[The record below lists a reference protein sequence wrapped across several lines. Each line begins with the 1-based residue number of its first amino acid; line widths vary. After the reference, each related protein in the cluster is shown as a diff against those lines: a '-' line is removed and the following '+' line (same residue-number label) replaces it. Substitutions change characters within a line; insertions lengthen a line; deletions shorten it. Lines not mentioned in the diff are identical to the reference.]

1 MKLSI
6 LVVVAL
12 AAVASVAAVGTW
24 KQTSFSASV
33 AMGVSF
39 ESDKMG
45 YIAGGINGQGPAVWA
60 STDAGKTWS
69 QAETQQATMFMAVGT
84 NVRLR
89 NPKPAPTRCTITHS
103 RAPNPA
109 PPLLVAPRRSSSL
122 SPRPQQGADAIVSG
136 FLSVE
141 HNDDTGRQFTKSGG
155 WGAVGPC
162 QSAEGIH
169 GLDGG
174 LAVTGETLLY
184 NGVGVSTNGG
194 KNFTIS
200 TIWGTNSTMVNIPST
215 QPHTHISSPRT
226 IVLTTTPPHC
236 ALFTG
241 CSLRRLPLCRHLVRQ
256 RRLLAREEL
265 PHGKPRHR

>member
-84 NVRLR
+84 NVRGLR
-89 NPKPAPTRCTITHS
+89 NPKPAPHSICTITHS
-103 RAPNPA
+103 LAHPNPA
-109 PPLLVAPRRSSSL
+109 PPLLVAPRL
-122 SPRPQQGADAIVSG
+122 SRHG
-136 FLSVE
+136 
-141 HNDDTGRQFTKSGG
+141 HNR
-155 WGAVGPC
+155 V
-162 QSAEGIH
+162 
-169 GLDGG
+169 L
-174 LAVTGETLLY
+174 
-184 NGVGVSTNGG
+184 
-194 KNFTIS
+194 
-200 TIWGTNSTMVNIPST
+200 MPS
-215 QPHTHISSPRT
+215 
-226 IVLTTTPPHC
+226 
-236 ALFTG
+236 
-241 CSLRRLPLCRHLVRQ
+241 CR
-256 RRLLAREEL
+256 AS
-265 PHGKPRHR
+265 